1 MTVQQT
7 PSTSGAGLP
16 RVDVGRPRFDR
27 NVGRNLF
34 WKFVAFALLCAIGAA
49 VLFPALWMLS
59 TALKADTQVYANPPV
74 WIPDPLRFDNF
85 SKAWSLAPFTRY
97 FFNTAAYAVTVVLGT
112 VVSCSL
118 AAYGFAK
125 LRFPG
130 RDFLFT
136 ILLSTMMIPGMVTL
150 IPQYILFSKLKWV
163 GTYLPLIVPSF
174 FAGAFFTFLLR
185 QFFMGI
191 PNEYSEAARV
201 DGASD
206 FWIWSRI
213 IVPLSKPA
221 LATVAIFTFE
231 GAWDSYVGPLL
242 YLNDERLYTLQ
253 IGLQFFRTA
262 STVQW
267 QYLMAAALL
276 VMLPVIILFF
286 AFQKYFVEGASLQ
299 GGVKG

>member
-1 MTVQQT
+1 MTVQQN
-7 PSTSGAGLP
+7 LP
-16 RVDVGRPRFDR
+16 GTAAPIARRPRF
-27 NVGRNLF
+27 NGSIAKTLF
-34 WKFVAFALLCAIGAA
+34 WKLMAFALLCAISAA

-97 FFNTAAYAVTVVLGT
+97 AINTALYAVAVVVGT
-112 VVSCSL
+112 VLSSSL

-130 RDFLFT
+130 RDLLFG
-136 ILLSTMMIPGMVTL
+136 ILLATMMIPGMVTL
-150 IPQYILFSKLKWV
+150 IPQYILFSKLHWV

-206 FWIWSRI
+206 FWIWSR
-213 IVPLSKPA
+213 VVMPLSKPA

-242 YLNDERLYTLQ
+242 YLNDEKLYTLQ
-253 IGLQFFRTA
+253 VGLQFFRTA
-262 STVQW
+262 TAVQW

-286 AFQKYFVEGASLQ
+286 TFQRYFVEGASVS

>member
-1 MTVQQT
+1 MTVQPEHT
-7 PSTSGAGLP
+7 PVPALLDAP
-16 RVDVGRPRFDR
+16 RRGGRPTF
-27 NVGRNLF
+27 GHGAQSLF
-34 WKFVAFALLCAIGAA
+34 WRVVVFLLLVTISVA
-49 VLFPALWMLS
+49 VLFPAVWMLS
-59 TALKADTQVYANPPV
+59 TALKSDTQVYVNPPV
-74 WIPDPLRFDNF
+74 WIPNPLRFDNF
-85 SKAWSLAPFTRY
+85 TTAWSLAPFTRY
-97 FFNTAAYAVTVVLGT
+97 AINTALYAAAVVFGT
-112 VVSCSL
+112 VISCSL

-150 IPQYILFSKLKWV
+150 IPQYILFSKIGWV
-163 GTYLPLIVPSF
+163 GSYLPLVVPSF

-185 QFFMGI
+185 QFFLGI
-191 PNEYSEAARV
+191 PNELSEAARV

-206 FWIWSRI
+206 LWIWWRI
-213 IVPLSKPA
+213 IMPLSKPA

-253 IGLQFFRTA
+253 VGLQFFRTA
-262 STVQW
+262 SQVQW
-267 QYLMAAALL
+267 QYMMAAALM
-276 VMLPVIILFF
+276 VMLPVVILFF
-286 AFQKYFVEGASLQ
+286 AFQRYFVQGAAIT

>member
-1 MTVQQT
+1 MTIQQT
-7 PSTSGAGLP
+7 PPATTVPAAN
-16 RVDVGRPRFDR
+16 RPRF
-27 NVGRNLF
+27 NGHIGKNLF
-34 WKFVAFALLCAIGAA
+34 WKVMAFALLCAISVA
-49 VLFPALWMLS
+49 VLFPAAWMLS
-59 TALKADTQVYANPPV
+59 TALKADTQVYANPPI

-85 SKAWSLAPFTRY
+85 AKAWSLAPFTRY
-97 FFNTAAYAVTVVLGT
+97 AINTALYAFAVVVGT
-112 VVSCSL
+112 VLSSSL

-130 RDFLFT
+130 RNFLFA

-150 IPQYILFSKLKWV
+150 IPQYILFSKLQWV
-163 GTYLPLIVPSF
+163 GTYLPLVVPSF

-185 QFFMGI
+185 QFFLGI

-206 FWIWSRI
+206 WWIWSRVI
-213 IVPLSKPA
+213 MPLSKPA

-242 YLNDERLYTLQ
+242 YLNDEKLYTLQ
-253 IGLQFFRTA
+253 VGLQFFRTA
-262 STVQW
+262 TAVQW

-286 AFQKYFVEGASLQ
+286 SFQKYFVEGAAVS

>member
-1 MTVQQT
+1 MHHAQT
-7 PSTSGAGLP
+7 I
-16 RVDVGRPRFDR
+16 
-27 NVGRNLF
+27 F
-34 WKFVAFALLCAIGAA
+34 WKVIAFILLCAISAA
-49 VLFPALWMLS
+49 VLFPTLWMLS
-59 TALKADTQVYANPPV
+59 TALKPDTQVYANPPI

-85 SKAWSLAPFTRY
+85 AKAWSLAPFTRY
-97 FFNTAAYAVTVVLGT
+97 AINTSLYAVAVVFGT
-112 VVSCSL
+112 VLSSSL

-130 RDFLFT
+130 RNLLFA

-150 IPQYILFSKLKWV
+150 IPQYILFSRLQWV
-163 GTYLPLIVPSF
+163 GTYLPLVVPSF

-191 PNEYSEAARV
+191 PNEFSEAARV

-206 FWIWSRI
+206 LWIWSRVI
-213 IVPLSKPA
+213 MPLSKPA

-253 IGLQFFRTA
+253 VGLQYFRTA
-262 STVQW
+262 SQVQW
-267 QYLMAAALL
+267 QYLMAAALM
-276 VMLPVIILFF
+276 VMLPVIIVFYS
-286 AFQKYFVEGASLQ
+286 FQKYFVEGASVT

>member
-1 MTVQQT
+1 MTVQPNT
-7 PSTSGAGLP
+7 PATTALP
-16 RVDVGRPRFDR
+16 RRRMNAQVAQ
-27 NVGRNLF
+27 NVF
-34 WKFVAFALLCAIGAA
+34 WKAVAFALLAAISAA

-59 TALKADTQVYANPPV
+59 TALKADTQVYANPPI

-85 SKAWSLAPFTRY
+85 AKAWSLAPFTRY
-97 FFNTAAYAVTVVLGT
+97 AFNTALYAIAVVFGT
-112 VVSCSL
+112 VLSSSL

-130 RDFLFT
+130 RDVLFAV
-136 ILLSTMMIPGMVTL
+136 LLSTMMIPGMVTL
-150 IPQYILFSKLKWV
+150 IPQYILFSKLHWV
-163 GTYLPLIVPSF
+163 GTYLPLVVPSF

-206 FWIWSRI
+206 FWIWSRVI
-213 IVPLSKPA
+213 LPLSKPA

-242 YLNDERLYTLQ
+242 YLNDEKLYTLQ
-253 IGLQFFRTA
+253 VGLQFFRTA
-262 STVQW
+262 TAVQW

-276 VMLPVIILFF
+276 VMLPVIVLFF
-286 AFQKYFVEGASLQ
+286 TFQKYFVEGASVS

>member
-1 MTVQQT
+1 MTVEQKL
-7 PSTSGAGLP
+7 PTSSAPVLNRP
-16 RVDVGRPRFDR
+16 RVSGPVARTF
-27 NVGRNLF
+27 F
-34 WKFVAFALLCAIGAA
+34 WKLVAFALLCTISAA

-59 TALKADTQVYANPPV
+59 TALKADTQVYANPPI
-74 WIPDPLRFDNF
+74 WIPNPLRVDNF
-85 SKAWSLAPFTRY
+85 AKAWSLAPFTRY
-97 FFNTAAYAVTVVLGT
+97 AVNTALYAAAVVFGT
-112 VVSCSL
+112 VLSSSL

-130 RDFLFT
+130 RDVLFGV
-136 ILLSTMMIPGMVTL
+136 LLSTMMIPGMVTL
-150 IPQYILFSKLKWV
+150 IPQYILFSKLHWV
-163 GTYLPLIVPSF
+163 GTYLPLVVPSF

-206 FWIWSRI
+206 FWIWSRVI
-213 IVPLSKPA
+213 LPLSKPA

-242 YLNDERLYTLQ
+242 YLNDEKLYTLQ
-253 IGLQFFRTA
+253 VGLQFFRTA
-262 STVQW
+262 TAVQW

-286 AFQKYFVEGASLQ
+286 AFQRYFVEGAAVT

>member
-1 MTVQQT
+1 MTVQQNNPS
-7 PSTSGAGLP
+7 PSTPLLQH
-16 RVDVGRPRFDR
+16 RRRPSIH
-27 NVGRNLF
+27 NARNLF
-34 WKFVAFALLCAIGAA
+34 WKVAAFVLLCAISAA

-59 TALKADTQVYANPPV
+59 TALKPDTQVYANPPV

-85 SKAWSLAPFTRY
+85 TKAWSLAPFTRY
-97 FFNTAAYAVTVVLGT
+97 AINTSLYAVAVVFGT
-112 VVSCSL
+112 VLSSSL

-130 RDFLFT
+130 RNFLFA

-150 IPQYILFSKLKWV
+150 IPQYILFSKLQWV
-163 GTYLPLIVPSF
+163 GTYLPLVVPSF

-191 PNEYSEAARV
+191 PNEFSEAARV

-206 FWIWSRI
+206 LWIWSRVI
-213 IVPLSKPA
+213 MPLSKPA

-253 IGLQFFRTA
+253 VGLQFFRTA
-262 STVQW
+262 SQVQW

-276 VMLPVIILFF
+276 VMLPVIIVFYS
-286 AFQKYFVEGASLQ
+286 FQKYFVEGASVT